1 LKSFKINNSFK
12 SKSGFYFRFI
22 AIEELFVLWYN
33 IFMNKIVSFFR
44 KHELLFFLIIFALGA
59 FLRFYRLS
67 ELPYGL
73 NPDEA
78 SAGYE
83 AFSILNYG
91 IDRNGYSYPV
101 LLKSWGSGQNV
112 LYTYLA
118 IPYVGI
124 LDLSELSVRL
134 PMAIMSTISLFV
146 FWLLCRKTRGKGF
159 AIIALFFLAIAPWHI
174 LSARWALESNL
185 LPHILLFAIYFTVLA
200 EEKQVF
206 LLPAS
211 FFFAL
216 SLYAYGTALMFTP
229 LILLYAL
236 RRFRKKI
243 ELKFFLPALLF
254 FLTLGFPIVYCQL
267 RNALQLPATKILDLG
282 LPALN
287 ETRQSAVM
295 SFDFSEL
302 FGNFFEAL
310 KVILLQSDGL
320 AFNYSRVSGLY
331 YPFGILFLFIG
342 LVSAIRKKEK
352 RAADG
357 YFFAGLVIS
366 LFLCFFIKANVNRI
380 NFVWIFL
387 SYFVALGVYNST
399 LFLEKFAL
407 LLPILFILN
416 LGIFAQDYVSSF
428 NGNKTTYYYPGLGA
442 AIEYVSE
449 QDPQSVYITRHV
461 NQPYIY
467 ILFYEKIS
475 PHYFMENVSFYDDS
489 AAFCYAKS
497 LGKYNFEPSMAGDSE
512 WLILFKSEAH
522 GLNIEKSFYNFAV
535 VRKK

>member
-1 LKSFKINNSFK
+1 
-12 SKSGFYFRFI
+12 
-22 AIEELFVLWYN
+22 
-33 IFMNKIVSFFR
+33 MNKILSFFR
-44 KHELLFFLIIFALGA
+44 KHEFLFFFIIFALGA

-91 IDRNGYSYPV
+91 IDRNAYRYPV

-112 LYTYLA
+112 LYTYLT
-118 IPYVGI
+118 IPFVFI
-124 LDLSELSVRL
+124 LGLNVLSVRL
-134 PMAIMSTISLFV
+134 PMAMVSTLSLLV
-146 FWLLCRKTRGKGF
+146 FWLLCRKSRGKGF
-159 AIIALFFLAIAPWHI
+159 AIVSLFFLSIAPWHI

-200 EEKQVF
+200 EERQVF

-229 LILLYAL
+229 LILLYSL
-236 RRFRKKI
+236 WRLRKKI
-243 ELKFFLPALLF
+243 EIRYFLPA
-254 FLTLGFPIVYCQL
+254 FLIFILLGFPIVYCQL
-267 RNALQLPATKILDLG
+267 RNALHLPATKILGLS

-295 SFDFSEL
+295 GFGLCEL
-302 FGNFFEAL
+302 FGNFFRAL

-320 AFNYSRVSGLY
+320 TFNYSHTSGLY
-331 YPFGILFLFIG
+331 YPFGILFFIAG
-342 LVSAIRKKEK
+342 IVTTLRKKEK
-352 RAADG
+352 PTADS
-357 YFFAGLVIS
+357 YFFAGLIIS
-366 LFLCFFIKANVNRI
+366 LFLCFFIKANINRI

-387 SYFVALGVYNST
+387 SYFIALGIYNSAV
-399 LFLEKFAL
+399 FLGKFAPL
-407 LLPILFILN
+407 LLILFILN
-416 LGIFAQDYVSSF
+416 LGIFAQDYVSGF
-428 NGNKTTYYYPGLGA
+428 NGNKLTYFYPGLGE

-449 QDPQSVYITRHV
+449 QNPKSAYITANI

-497 LGKYNFEPSMAGDSE
+497 LGKYNFEPSSADESE